1 MGKNITLEQSLQ
13 AYRVLNTPA
22 KFSWKQHWAN
32 EDFSDIDLLNC
43 DKFEKKQFSKR
54 LAECQVTICNNIK
67 QLSGESHTLI
77 DLIGLIVNPDNKNIR
92 KDNRKVIYSTANG
105 ERPVGKKA
113 FELWNGFQVIDMD
126 IKDED
131 LAEKLKRHIFDR
143 LYKCNWFLG
152 VTKSASGKGLHVYTK
167 IAIPQNEDEDINK
180 KKLLYLTNFRHKY
193 SFVYLACVSGM
204 DKFGYSKDDIL
215 KWMDLAMF
223 KPQQGAYIGY
233 DEHPLISTK
242 FFEDFIYVSF
252 DNVEDI
258 GHPDI
263 DWVTYPDLK
272 EVFKRWE
279 WFEDEERDDVNIE
292 VLDKPDL
299 EFDTHNKVHYK
310 HFERW
315 RLANTLV
322 KLYGLDKGFKYLRMI
337 CANSVKDKE
346 LQADCVTANR
356 HQKPVDVWAVN
367 RLNSAHG
374 FQIKLNVQDSSFDEA
389 EIFNSMDK
397 IDNPTIINK
406 SKHYKEFKIKAN
418 EYLGNIRNELLGA
431 CERITLIEAGA
442 GVGKTEMVKLLV
454 KSGKKCIMVMP
465 FTSTIKAKVES
476 DENWYYSYG
485 NRKVRLD
492 SDCRGLSMT
501 IDKFSH
507 MNLMDIKEAGFDYI
521 FIDESHLLFQSE
533 YRPVMAKVIEMIRN
547 TEVPIIL
554 MSGTPSGEL
563 VFFPDAV
570 HVKVIKED
578 VRKKEFKVNLVN
590 STSDLMFHMCR
601 QMANDIV
608 SGKRILFPTNNGT
621 LYSKQIKAAVTYFL
635 RNEHADFNEVNLQYY
650 KKSNLGEDFM
660 DDVNFE
666 KTVKDV
672 QILLCTNFLSVGVDI
687 LDRFNFSIY
696 FADLMMPQEVE
707 QFANRLRSNDLYIYC
722 YVAKNDA
729 EGNTRSLH
737 KYKEMNFR
745 LNDDEIKNVHSI
757 LRLCNAMIERN
768 PVEYRYNSLISSI
781 IHDNKFIE
789 YNEIEN
795 KYYLN
800 EIAYKVIY
808 FERKYREYVQQLP
821 VLMKG
826 MQAYGYEI
834 SSKDLNEFK
843 LEGMEDFSDLKGMV
857 KLAYDE
863 QLELNTKHIEELL
876 ELITEDRL
884 NIYKEVLNGK
894 FEIRKGDEWKEDLT
908 HNKMYVKNI
917 EIFEKVVPICI
928 SLTKQYG
935 MDSIRQIFDHCR
947 NKNGTFNFAAIGR
960 IRTLVNILYNEK
972 NQRLDLPIQEFMK
985 EAYEFSDLGVVYK
998 NDIKDF
1004 IRRFASKYAQREST
1018 REILILHSLTTM
1030 GDLVDKFEKI
1040 FKCLISTTRPGKDGK
1055 VSMERV
1061 ELLWQEREYFEG
1073 SDLNNKV
1080 FVLGDFLSICDV
1092 EKVEIKEIENNEENE
1107 NGEDI
1112 NGFLEIN

>member
-1 MGKNITLEQSLQ
+1 MAKDITLEQSLQ

-22 KFSWKQHWAN
+22 KYSWKKHWVD
-32 EDFSDIDLLNC
+32 EEFSNIDLLNC

-54 LAECQVTICNNIK
+54 LRECNVTICDNIK
-67 QLSGESHTLI
+67 MHNGNICTFV
-77 DLIGLIVNPDNKNIR
+77 DLIGTIVNLNNKGIR
-92 KDNRKVIYSTANG
+92 KDNRKVIYSTSNG

-126 IKDED
+126 IKDEVMAD
-131 LAEKLKRHIFDR
+131 NLKKHIFDK

-152 VTKSASGKGLHVYTK
+152 ITKSSSGNGLHIYTK
-167 IAIPQNEDEDINK
+167 IAIPQSDEEDIKK

-193 SFVYLACVSGM
+193 SFVYLACLSGM
-204 DKFGYSKDDIL
+204 ELFGYSKDDIL

-272 EVFKRWE
+272 EIFKRWE
-279 WFEDEERDDVNIE
+279 WFEDGEEEDLQVE
-292 VLDKPDL
+292 VLEANDL

-322 KLYGLDKGFKYLRMI
+322 KLYGLEKGTKYLRMI

-346 LQADCVTANR
+346 LQADCITANR
-356 HQKPVDVWAVN
+356 HKKPIDVWAVN
-367 RLNSAHG
+367 RLNSQHG
-374 FQIKLNVQDSSFDEA
+374 FKIKLDIQDTSFDES
-389 EIFNSMDK
+389 EILNSMDK
-397 IDNPTIINK
+397 ITNPCLIK
-406 SKHYKEFKIKAN
+406 ESKHTKEFHIKSN
-418 EYLGNIRNELLGA
+418 EYLGNIRNELLNA

-442 GVGKTEMVKLLV
+442 GVGKTEMVKMIV
-454 KSGKKCIMVMP
+454 RSGKKCIMVMP
-465 FTSTIKAKVES
+465 FTSTIKAKVEA
-476 DENWYYSYG
+476 DDHWYYSYG
-485 NRKVRLD
+485 SRRVRLD
-492 SDCRGLSMT
+492 SDCMGLSMT

-507 MNLMDIKEAGFDYI
+507 MNLMDIKSAGFDYI

-533 YRPVMAKVIEMIRN
+533 YRPVMPKVIEMIRN

-570 HVKVIKED
+570 HLKVIKD
-578 VRKKEFKVNLVN
+578 DTRRKEFHVNMVD
-590 STSDLMFHMCR
+590 STSDLMYHMCR
-601 QMANDIV
+601 QMANDIM

-635 RNEHADFNEVNLQYY
+635 RNEHANFEEVRLQYY

-666 KTVKDV
+666 KTVKDT
-672 QILLCTNFLSVGVDI
+672 QILLCTNYLSVGVDI
-687 LDRFNFSIY
+687 LDRYNFSIY

-722 YVAKNDA
+722 FVAKNDA

-737 KYKEMNFR
+737 KYREMNFK
-745 LNDDEIKNVHSI
+745 LNDEEIKNVHSI

-768 PVEYRYNSLISSI
+768 PIEYKYNSLISSI
-781 IHDNKFIE
+781 IHDNKYIE
-789 YNEIEN
+789 YNEVEN

-826 MQAYGYEI
+826 MQSYGYEI
-834 SSKDLNEFK
+834 FSKDLKDFK
-843 LEGMEDFSDLKGMV
+843 LEGMEDFSDLKNMV

-884 NIYKEVLNGK
+884 TIYKEVLRGS
-894 FEIRKGDEWKEDLT
+894 FEIRKSDEWRDDLT
-908 HNKMYVKNI
+908 KNKMYVKNV
-917 EIFEKVVPICI
+917 EVFEKVVPICV
-928 SLTKQYG
+928 SLSKQYD
-935 MDSIRQIFDHCR
+935 MQSIRDIFEYCR
-947 NKNGTFNFAAIGR
+947 NKNNTFNFAAIAR

-972 NQRLDLPIQEFMK
+972 NQRLDLPIQEYMK
-985 EAYEFSDLGVVYK
+985 EVYDFSDLGTVNK

-1004 IRRFASKYAQREST
+1004 IRRFANKYAQREST

-1030 GDLVDKFEKI
+1030 TELVEKFEKI
-1040 FKCLISTTRPGKDGK
+1040 FKCLVKTTRPGKDGK

-1061 ELLWQEREYFEG
+1061 ELLWKEKEYDNYTGTDQNDKLYILSEF
-1073 SDLNNKV
+1073 LNIV
-1080 FVLGDFLSICDV
+1080 DV
-1092 EKVEIKEIENNEENE
+1092 EKHDLNENNTNE
-1107 NGEDI
+1107 LN
-1112 NGFLEIN
+1112 F